1 MIKKN
6 SFLVL
11 FAVAI
16 NICATAQLPKLKV
29 VYGKQNKTLNLD
41 DEDYK
46 APVYY
51 MTKKVLNSKSTLT
64 IILENVN
71 IDKDK
76 IRSYILTDDN
86 STMEIYKT
94 DKSVS
99 KTTIFL
105 NSIKSKFEKGKRYK
119 LFTYAI
125 PKDPKKAALVKV
137 RRILVCEIEIV

>member
-1 MIKKN
+1 MFKKIF
-6 SFLVL
+6 FLL

-16 NICATAQLPKLKV
+16 NIGAIAQLPTLKV
-29 VYGKQNKTLNLD
+29 VYGKQNKTLNLA
-41 DEDYK
+41 DENYK

-64 IILENVN
+64 ISLQNVK

-76 IRSYILTDDN
+76 NRSYVLTDAN
-86 STMEIYKT
+86 NTQEIYKT
-94 DKSVS
+94 DKAIAI
-99 KTTIFL
+99 TTIFL
-105 NSIKSKFEKGKRYK
+105 NTIKSKFEKGKRYK
-119 LFTYAI
+119 LYTYAI

>member
-1 MIKKN
+1 MFKKIF
-6 SFLVL
+6 FLL

-16 NICATAQLPKLKV
+16 NICAIAQLPTLKV
-29 VYGKQNKTLNLD
+29 VYGKQNKTLHLA
-41 DEDYK
+41 DENYK

-64 IILENVN
+64 ISLQNVK

-76 IRSYILTDDN
+76 NRSYVLTDAN
-86 STMEIYKT
+86 NTQEIYKT
-94 DKSVS
+94 DKAIAI
-99 KTTIFL
+99 TTIFL
-105 NSIKSKFEKGKRYK
+105 NTIKSKFEKGKRYK
-119 LFTYAI
+119 LYTYAI